1 MQISRAF
8 GPLCQL
14 VRAGFEENPLL
25 ARSCALTIAEAILF
39 GARDRSRDKFLR
51 TLYDQQRSVDSLQAA
66 RPARSRLTTT
76 PTRARAK
83 AAA

>member
-1 MQISRAF
+1 LQISRAF

-14 VRAGFEENPLL
+14 VRAGFEENPFL
-25 ARSCALTIAEAILF
+25 ARSCALTIADAILF
-39 GARDRSRDKFLR
+39 GARDRSRDKLLR

-66 RPARSRLTTT
+66 RPARSRPPSS
-76 PTRARAK
+76 PTRASAK

>member
-14 VRAGFEENPLL
+14 VRAGFEGNPFL
-25 ARSCALTIAEAILF
+25 ARSCALTIAETILF
-39 GARDRSRDKFLR
+39 GARDRSRDKLLR
-51 TLYDQQRSVDSLQAA
+51 TLYDQQRCAESLHAA
-66 RPARSRLTTT
+66 RPARSRTPNT
-76 PTRARAK
+76 PTRVPAK